1 MLKNESFY
9 AIVGT
14 NGYGLVKSWSKC
26 ARCMKYFKQAR
37 YKKFEDPEEAYNWI
51 DTEYYSRLN
60 PDDWNY
66 MSLDELLEKE
76 LYFKNKN
83 YICEKNLC

>member
-37 YKKFEDPEEAYNWI
+37 YKNLKTQKKRIIGLIRNI
-51 DTEYYSRLN
+51 I
-60 PDDWNY
+60 
-66 MSLDELLEKE
+66 LD
-76 LYFKNKN
+76 
-83 YICEKNLC
+83 

>member
-1 MLKNESFY
+1 MLKKKSFY

-14 NGYGLVKSWSKC
+14 NGYGSVKSWSKGV
-26 ARCMKYFKQAR
+26 RCLKYFKQDR

-60 PDDWNY
+60 PDDWNF
-66 MSLDELLEKE
+66 MSLNELLEKE

-83 YICEKNLC
+83 

>member
-26 ARCMKYFKQAR
+26 ARCMKYFKSSGPLRATVVPIR
-37 YKKFEDPEEAYNWI
+37 PW
-51 DTEYYSRLN
+51 SRLARA
-60 PDDWNY
+60 
-66 MSLDELLEKE
+66 
-76 LYFKNKN
+76 
-83 YICEKNLC
+83 